1 MLLKLAMENSNE
13 FLVLRE
19 QEEIGKRLLQN
30 LKLNK
35 KVWLILMEKIESL
48 SEQSKEV
55 LLELQKLVGVV
66 ENGLEKNLVDSTN

>member
-1 MLLKLAMENSNE
+1 MENSNE

-48 SEQSKEV
+48 SEQSKGGIIRTSKISGSSGKWIGE
-55 LLELQKLVGVV
+55 KLG
-66 ENGLEKNLVDSTN
+66 G

>member
-1 MLLKLAMENSNE
+1 MENSNE

-55 LLELQKLVGVV
+55 LLELKKLVGVV

>member
-1 MLLKLAMENSNE
+1 MENSNE

-66 ENGLEKNLVDSTN
+66 ENGFEKNLVDSTN

>member
-1 MLLKLAMENSNE
+1 MENSNE

-30 LKLNK
+30 LRLNK

-66 ENGLEKNLVDSTN
+66 ENGLEKNLIDSTN

>member
-66 ENGLEKNLVDSTN
+66 ENGLEKNLIDSTN

>member
-1 MLLKLAMENSNE
+1 MENSNE

-35 KVWLILMEKIESL
+35 KVWLIFMEKISYYYYL
-48 SEQSKEV
+48 NIQEQSKEV

-66 ENGLEKNLVDSTN
+66 ENELEKNLVDSTN

>member
-1 MLLKLAMENSNE
+1 MENSNE

-48 SEQSKEV
+48 SEQSK
-55 LLELQKLVGVV
+55 G
-66 ENGLEKNLVDSTN
+66 GSIRT

>member
-1 MLLKLAMENSNE
+1 MENSNE

-48 SEQSKEV
+48 SEQSKGGIGENTSS
-55 LLELQKLVGVV
+55 LLLI
-66 ENGLEKNLVDSTN
+66 TR

>member
-1 MLLKLAMENSNE
+1 MENSNE

-48 SEQSKEV
+48 SEQSKRGIIRTSKISGSCRKWIGE
-55 LLELQKLVGVV
+55 KLDG
-66 ENGLEKNLVDSTN
+66 

>member
-1 MLLKLAMENSNE
+1 MENSNE

-48 SEQSKEV
+48 SEQSKGGIIRTSEISGSCRKWIG
-55 LLELQKLVGVV
+55 EKLG
-66 ENGLEKNLVDSTN
+66 G

>member
-1 MLLKLAMENSNE
+1 MIITRIEYLQREISHLKMSR
-13 FLVLRE
+13 FR
-19 QEEIGKRLLQN
+19 K
-30 LKLNK
+30 
-35 KVWLILMEKIESL
+35 KIESL

>member
-1 MLLKLAMENSNE
+1 MENSNE

-66 ENGLEKNLVDSTN
+66 ENGLEKNLIDSTN

>member
-1 MLLKLAMENSNE
+1 MENSNE

-66 ENGLEKNLVDSTN
+66 GNGLEKNLVDSAN

>member
-1 MLLKLAMENSNE
+1 MENSNE

-30 LKLNK
+30 LRLNK

-66 ENGLEKNLVDSTN
+66 ENGLEKNLVDSAN

>member
-1 MLLKLAMENSNE
+1 MENSNE

-48 SEQSKEV
+48 SELSKEV

-66 ENGLEKNLVDSTN
+66 ENRLEKNLVDSTN

>member
-1 MLLKLAMENSNE
+1 MENSNE

-35 KVWLILMEKIESL
+35 KKMTKMMKI
-48 SEQSKEV
+48 
-55 LLELQKLVGVV
+55 QKINNNKIKL
-66 ENGLEKNLVDSTN
+66 